1 MTFPFIYVP
10 IRFLYCNIIY
20 FSFVSVVMYTHTCQH
35 AIYRQYVF
43 FPFKGHITIPGGM
56 TFTVNLNG
64 ANSQFTLTCIS
75 TGGPATTVI
84 WTRDSAIAVG
94 EDRTAL
100 VNAETAQY
108 THILTVTEKT
118 EGVYRCNVSN
128 SKPSSAAAEL
138 SLTGIAY
145 FIRIMFALKYYLEIL
160 SQPPPLPLV

>member
-1 MTFPFIYVP
+1 
-10 IRFLYCNIIY
+10 
-20 FSFVSVVMYTHTCQH
+20 MYTHTCQH
-35 AIYRQYVF
+35 AIYRPYYVF
-43 FPFKGHITIPGGM
+43 FTCIGHITIPGGM

-64 ANSQFTLTCIS
+64 ANPQFTLTCIS

-94 EDRTAL
+94 EDRTVL

-108 THILTVTEKT
+108 THTLTVTERT
-118 EGVYRCNVSN
+118 GGLYRCNVSN

-145 FIRIMFALKYYLEIL
+145 FIRIMFSLKYYLEIL
-160 SQPPPLPLV
+160 PQPTPALPLSVVPLSALL